1 MPLHR
6 ATRRVL
12 LAVAGTTV
20 VAGAFTTGAVAG
32 AGSAGQAGEPAQD
45 GRLDEAAT
53 RIEADALHPVDRDAL
68 DAAAIA
74 GMLRAAGD
82 QWGEWRQTPTGPA
95 AGESGQVAVS
105 RVPGPGGAATV
116 LTVASFDRGTGRQVR
131 AALAALPADSSGVV
145 LDLRGNGGGLLDEAV
160 ETASAFLADGVV
172 VRCTRRDGSVQQF
185 DAVGTG
191 DATTPLAVLVDG
203 GSASAAEVVAGAL
216 AEPGRGVL
224 VGSRTYGKGTV
235 QEPQRLSDGS
245 SLQLT
250 VATYT
255 TPSGRSVEGV
265 GLEPDIEVAPGSAS
279 GVALRRAVDV
289 LVGLRADREG

>member
-1 MPLHR
+1 MPLRR
-6 ATRRVL
+6 ATRRL
-12 LAVAGTTV
+12 LVALAAGAV
-20 VAGAFTTGAVAG
+20 VAGSFTAGVVAG
-32 AGSAGQAGEPAQD
+32 AGSADEAQAAAASS
-45 GRLDEAAT
+45 RLDEAAS
-53 RIEADALHPVDRDAL
+53 RIGADALRPVDRQAL
-68 DAAAIA
+68 EAAAIS

-82 QWGEWRQTPTGPA
+82 EWGRWSQAPAGAPA
-95 AGESGQVAVS
+95 AGAVAV
-105 RVPGPGGAATV
+105 RAVPRPGGTATV
-116 LTVASFDRGTGRQVR
+116 IAISSFERGTGRQVR
-131 AALAALPADSSGVV
+131 AALAGRPADSAGVV

-160 ETASAFLADGVV
+160 ETASAFLSSGVV
-172 VRCTRRDGSVQQF
+172 VRCTRRDGSVEQL

-191 DATTPLAVLVDG
+191 DTSTPLAVLVDG

-216 AEPGRGVL
+216 SESGRAVL

-235 QEPQRLSDGS
+235 QEPERMSDGS

-265 GLEPDIEVAPGSAS
+265 GLEPDLEVAPARAP

-289 LVGLRADREG
+289 LGGLRADREG